1 MFRYQKSQPFLSYL
15 NDMEITDIKY
25 YMFCMIKAVEHLANN
40 GIMHRDIKPSNFLY
54 DKTTKTGLLIDF
66 GLSEL
71 ELNSSGKPVKNE
83 ENETVKKI
91 CQLQK

>member
-1 MFRYQKSQPFLSYL
+1 
-15 NDMEITDIKY
+15 
-25 YMFCMIKAVEHLANN
+25 MIKAVEHLANN

-54 DKTTKTGLLIDF
+54 DKNTRSGLLIDF

-83 ENETVKKI
+83 ENEVVKKI
-91 CQLQK
+91 A